1 MKNLLYITIIT
12 LCLFSCSTPPE
23 IEPAETKTI
32 KTEKPEN
39 GIIIEV
45 DQFTTQY
52 EFDIYI

>member
-1 MKNLLYITIIT
+1 MKNLLYITIII
-12 LCLFSCSTPPE
+12 LCLFSCSTPE
-23 IEPAETKTI
+23 IEPSETKTI